1 MSADS
6 YIETVLES
14 LYDAKSQ
21 LSEDDFATVLEEV
34 KLEMNRM

>member
-1 MSADS
+1 MSADG

-21 LSEDDFATVLEEV
+21 LSEEDFATVLEEV
-34 KLEMNRM
+34 KSEMDKM